1 MAQKKFYAV
10 KIGKIPGIYS
20 SWAECQE
27 QISGFPGAVFKGFAL
42 KEEAEAF
49 LGFAPKPKAPLHSAE
64 KVSSFVASAP
74 KKKPALH
81 STHKTYEKPQKKQY
95 YIVKRG
101 WTPGVYTSWVDCQ
114 KQVSGY
120 QGALFK
126 GFVTKEEAE
135 AWYGKPISIAP
146 AEATAAG
153 KEPIPFGEALQK
165 YPARA
170 HFLSDFAPA
179 QSITM
184 YTDGS
189 CLVNPNGP
197 GGFAAVIVVNEE
209 AVVDIIGGEPVSTNN
224 RMELRAAYEGLRFL
238 EHYPP
243 LPIHLHTDS
252 KYLQRAITEG
262 WLMKWKRNG
271 WKTSAGTPVANQDMW
286 MALDEKLSKH
296 QITFHWV
303 KGHAGTKF
311 NERCDMLAGK
321 EALKWK

>member
-1 MAQKKFYAV
+1 MAQKKYYAV
-10 KIGKIPGIYS
+10 KIGKIPGIYG

-27 QISGFPGAVFKGFAL
+27 QISGFPGAVYKGFAL
-42 KEEAEAF
+42 KEEAEEF
-49 LGFAPKPKAPLHSAE
+49 LGFAPKPKAPLHGSEISAP
-64 KVSSFVASAP
+64 FHAQAP
-74 KKKPALH
+74 KKKSAVK
-81 STHKTYEKPQKKQY
+81 SAHKPYEKPQKKQY

-101 WTPGVYTSWVDCQ
+101 WTPGVYTSWAECQ
-114 KQVSGY
+114 KQVNGY
-120 QGALFK
+120 QGAMYK

-135 AWYGKPISIAP
+135 DWYGKPISITPSEAASALAP
-146 AEATAAG
+146 LPFAEAS
-153 KEPIPFGEALQK
+153 KK

-170 HFLSDFAPA
+170 HFLSDLAPEE
-179 QSITM
+179 SITM

-197 GGFAAVIVVNEE
+197 GGFAAVIVVNNE